1 MRRNLATRKA
11 TKKSSAKKAS
21 PQSKSKPSATPVPVH
36 GGTYVV
42 PRGNVAI
49 AVPSFWTLRQT
60 NDDLIL
66 ESASG
71 QTSVIVTAYHKT
83 EDVKSLDARE
93 YLHHYLEAAPHK
105 GGFQQDTQS
114 KGRAAARFKDPEGN
128 SWGVV
133 FLTNGKTLLL
143 ATCSSNGPLT
153 SKEGRVG
160 VWVLN
165 SLYLKPKE

>member
-1 MRRNLATRKA
+1 MA
-11 TKKSSAKKAS
+11 TKKASKNSTAKK
-21 PQSKSKPSATPVPVH
+21 PGSKTKSNPSATPVPVH

-49 AVPSFWTLRQT
+49 AVPAFWTLRQT

-71 QTSVIVTAYHKT
+71 QTSVIVTAYHKSA
-83 EDVKSLDARE
+83 DVKSLDARD
-93 YLHHYLEAAPHK
+93 YLQHYLEAAPHK
-105 GGFQQDTQS
+105 GRFEQDTHT

>member
-1 MRRNLATRKA
+1 M
-11 TKKSSAKKAS
+11 
-21 PQSKSKPSATPVPVH
+21 H

-49 AVPSFWTLRQT
+49 AVPAFWTLRQT
-60 NDDLIL
+60 NDDLVL

-71 QTSVIVTAYHKT
+71 QTSVIVTAYQKT
-83 EDVKSLDARE
+83 DDVRSLDARD
-93 YLHHYLEAAPHK
+93 YLQHYMEAAPHK
-105 GGFQQDTQS
+105 GRFQNDTTS

-128 SWGVV
+128 SWGVM

-143 ATCSSNGPLT
+143 ATCSSNSPLT